1 MKAHRALRPI
11 SDELSAAQLD
21 ALWDESTNWQQNSD
35 SKSVRNALSGN
46 DRNTAGS
53 YLYWLHSH
61 LKDGQPISEE
71 VRLFTI
77 GALDAFF
84 SGMGR
89 ITLGTA
95 FGMEQPSRG
104 KPRVRAGAIDAINGL
119 IEFLNSEKKFSL
131 GIPGDG
137 PSAFDVASQ
146 LLARHWKYKRSAE
159 TLRKHWQDRKRE
171 SKTE

>member
-1 MKAHRALRPI
+1 MARRPPLPI

-21 ALWDESTNWQQNSD
+21 ELWDESTIWRQNSD
-35 SKSVRNALSGN
+35 SKSVQNALSGSDKN
-46 DRNTAGS
+46 AAGS
-53 YLYWLHSH
+53 YLYWLHCH
-61 LKDGQPISEE
+61 LKDGQPINEE

-119 IEFLNSEKKFSL
+119 IEFLSSQKKFSL
-131 GIPGDG
+131 GIPDDG

-146 LLARHWKYKRSAE
+146 LLARRWKYKRSPE

-171 SKTE
+171 GKSE